1 MMRRPVGKIAPA
13 ALQGRFFRY
22 DRATEQITVMG
33 CFVHQVPHKRAA
45 VN

>member
-22 DRATEQITVMG
+22 DRVKEQITVMG
-33 CFVHQVPHKRAA
+33 CCAHQLPHKQAA